1 MTDDRTAGID
11 RSRPSIARVY
21 DYLLGGTD
29 NFAVDRE
36 VGDFFLRELPGSV
49 AMPVANRQAL
59 IRAVG
64 AMARDGVRQFVD
76 LGSGRPTA
84 DKVHQAARRHVAD
97 ARVVYVDNDPTVLA
111 HGRALLAADPRTTLV
126 RADLREPEEIR
137 RHPEVRRLIDF
148 DEPVGVVFSAVLHHL
163 DDSERPAGLVR
174 WWVDRVPPGSLVYVS
189 HFRSVGS
196 PGGES
201 GRSPGG
207 EPGGNSGG
215 TEEGR
220 RAERK
225 LRESFGRGRWRTDEE
240 ILGLLDGLDLLEPG
254 LVPCPLWRP
263 ESAGTGGAPADEG
276 DLSVWERLISCA
288 LARKPSAAAGQ
299 DR

>member
-1 MTDDRTAGID
+1 MTDDSTAGID
-11 RSRPSIARVY
+11 RSKPSIARVY

-49 AMPVANRQAL
+49 ALPFANRQAL

-64 AMARDGVRQFVD
+64 AMAGDGVRQFVD
-76 LGSGRPTA
+76 LGSGLPTA
-84 DKVHQAARRHVAD
+84 DNVHQAARRHDAG

-163 DDSERPAGLVR
+163 DDAERPADLVR
-174 WWVDRVPPGSLVYVS
+174 WWVDRVPSGSLVYVS

-196 PGGES
+196 SGGES
-201 GRSPGG
+201 VGDSGRS
-207 EPGGNSGG
+207 SGG
-215 TEEGR
+215 TEERR

-263 ESAGTGGAPADEG
+263 EPAGTGGVPADEG

-288 LARKPSAAAGQ
+288 LARKP
-299 DR
+299 

>member
-1 MTDDRTAGID
+1 MTDDSTAGID
-11 RSRPSIARVY
+11 RSKPSIARVY

-36 VGDFFLRELPGSV
+36 VGDFFLRELPGS
-49 AMPVANRQAL
+49 AALPFANRQAL

-64 AMARDGVRQFVD
+64 AMAGDGVRQFVD
-76 LGSGRPTA
+76 LGSGLPTA
-84 DKVHQAARRHVAD
+84 DNVHQAARRHDAG

-163 DDSERPAGLVR
+163 DDAERPADLVR
-174 WWVDRVPPGSLVYVS
+174 WWVDRIPSGSLVYVS

-196 PGGES
+196 SGGES
-201 GRSPGG
+201 VGTSGRT
-207 EPGGNSGG
+207 SGG

-220 RAERK
+220 SAERK

-263 ESAGTGGAPADEG
+263 EPAGTGGVPADEG

-288 LARKPSAAAGQ
+288 LARKP
-299 DR
+299 